1 VKRGAPSGVFRKS
14 GISMDR
20 YKEAKTMALKKW
32 TRRDFLQTT
41 AVAPIA
47 AAVGCCCTSAKPVPA
62 APAAAGAARIT
73 SMSRKSRVILVRDA
87 AAVGEGRKID
97 AVVVQKMLDEAM
109 TTLFAEKDPAAAW
122 ARVAGPQ
129 DTVGV
134 KTNVWNYLPTG
145 PELEE
150 AIRAR
155 LLEAGVRADRISIR
169 DRGVL
174 DDPVFKAA
182 TVLVNVRPARVHYW
196 AGMGSCLKN
205 YIMFVPKP
213 SDYHGDAC
221 ADLAA
226 IWSLPPVKGR
236 TKLNILSMLTPQYHN
251 IGPRGFSEQYL
262 WMYGG
267 LIVGQDVVAVDAT
280 GYSIIRAKRLEVFGE
295 DKPLETSAHHIQLAD
310 TRHRLGKSDPADID
324 LVKLGWTEN
333 ILI

>member
-1 VKRGAPSGVFRKS
+1 
-14 GISMDR
+14 
-20 YKEAKTMALKKW
+20 MALKKW

-47 AAVGCCCTSAKPVPA
+47 AAVGCCCTSAKTVPA

-155 LLEAGVRADRISIR
+155 LLEAGVRAVVAPGGSVR
-169 DRGVL
+169 DDEV
-174 DDPVFKAA
+174 VAAA
-182 TVLVNVRPARVHYW
+182 TA
-196 AGMGSCLKN
+196 AG
-205 YIMFVPKP
+205 V
-213 SDYHGDAC
+213 
-221 ADLAA
+221 
-226 IWSLPPVKGR
+226 
-236 TKLNILSMLTPQYHN
+236 T
-251 IGPRGFSEQYL
+251 
-262 WMYGG
+262 MYF
-267 LIVGQDVVAVDAT
+267 T
-280 GYSIIRAKRLEVFGE
+280 G
-295 DKPLETSAHHIQLAD
+295 
-310 TRHRLGKSDPADID
+310 TRHFAH
-324 LVKLGWTEN
+324 
-333 ILI
+333 